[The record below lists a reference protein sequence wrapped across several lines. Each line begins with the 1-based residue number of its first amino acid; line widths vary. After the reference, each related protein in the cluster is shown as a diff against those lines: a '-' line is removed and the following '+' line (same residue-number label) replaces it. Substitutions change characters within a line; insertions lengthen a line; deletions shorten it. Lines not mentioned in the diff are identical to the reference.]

1 MTTHT
6 DNIILRAAEPAD
18 VDTLYIWENDES
30 NWRVGITTAP
40 LSHYCIDQYVR
51 TTKADIYAERQLR
64 LIIALADNSEAVGTI
79 DLCDYNPHDSRAQMG
94 IFIAPKY
101 RRRGYARQA
110 LALLDRYVCDTLH
123 IHQLWALA
131 ATDNTPSQA
140 LLRSCGYSAAGRLH
154 HWLRRPD
161 HTFADVDIF
170 QRLFT

>member
-51 TTKADIYAERQLR
+51 KTKADIYAERQLR

-140 LLRSCGYSAAGRLH
+140 LLRSCGYTPSGRLH
-154 HWLRRPD
+154 QWLRRPD